1 MQSQRKKLIHF
12 IIFFGTVSLATLL
25 TYFVFNKFKIQPTDA
40 QVISQTKN
48 VVATEIMP
56 YFFNDAT
63 QPEYIY
69 RNPATRTMQATNN
82 NITYDI
88 NSSLFTTVNE
98 LTWYDQNKAI
108 LTLGNLMREKKDYVL
123 DLSTWGADAK
133 LGQTELPFHGE
144 NYIWNSSGTAMAFFG
159 NVSPATGTA
168 TLNIYDLA
176 TKSVSQIGDLIF
188 SGPLE
193 LLWNGSDQFFIV
205 QEFEG
210 YDEQLMLTMVR
221 KNSANL
227 WEKILISEK
236 IFHLPQYSSTFEH
249 LLFLDGQAVQLL
261 NTTSL
266 EMTNLSNIDVFGDN
280 FLITFS
286 PTNKVVVL
294 YQVNTDYYLNN
305 LPTTNNPRKLTF
317 FSNQTGLLTDFR
329 KTPGASNQYTVTFNN
344 RDIYTL
350 VLED

>member
-1 MQSQRKKLIHF
+1 MQSQRKKLIHL
-12 IIFFGTVSLATLL
+12 IIFFGTVSLTTLL
-25 TYFVFNKFKIQPTDA
+25 TYVVFNKFKLQPTDA

-63 QPEYIY
+63 HPEYIY

-98 LTWYDQNKAI
+98 LTWHDQNKAI
-108 LTLGNLMREKKDYVL
+108 LTLGNLMREKRDFIL
-123 DLSTWGADAK
+123 DLSTWGPDAK
-133 LGQTELPFHGE
+133 IGQTELPFHGE
-144 NYIWNSSGTAMAFFG
+144 NYVWNSSGTAIAFFG

-176 TKSVSQIGDLIF
+176 TKSISQIDNLVF
-188 SGPLE
+188 NGPLE

-205 QEFEG
+205 QESEG
-210 YDEQLMLTMVR
+210 FNEQLMLTMVR
-221 KNSANL
+221 KGSAGL

-236 IFHLPQYSSTFEH
+236 LFRLPQYSSSFEH
-249 LLFLDGQAVQLL
+249 LLLLDGQTVQLL

-266 EMTNLSNIDVFGDN
+266 EMTNLSNINMFGDN
-280 FLITFS
+280 FLVTFS

-294 YQVNTDYYLNN
+294 YQVNTNFYIDNI
-305 LPTTNNPRKLTF
+305 PTTGNPRELTF
-317 FSNQTGLLTDFR
+317 FSNQTGLLTDFS
-329 KTPGASNQYTVTFNN
+329 KTPGVLNRYTVTFNN
-344 RDIYTL
+344 RDLYTL
-350 VLED
+350 VLDD